1 MIDGTN
7 YKTAYVSGMKEDVRP
22 VPSITSSEAALM
34 PVLPSQMKMNN
45 NELNF
50 MDIYY
55 RIGYAI
61 FLLPCQIILT
71 KVKPNWWLPS
81 NEMAWGLMTG
91 KCRCEAVVRCTDCIP
106 VL

>member
-7 YKTAYVSGMKEDVRP
+7 YKTAYVSGMKEEVRSARGI
-22 VPSITSSEAALM
+22 VTSLSTNAIFL
-34 PVLPSQMKMNN
+34 LQLKLNS

-50 MDIYY
+50 LDIYY

-61 FLLPCQIILT
+61 FLLPCQVILT

-91 KCRCEAVVRCTDCIP
+91 THSPSCCRKSC
-106 VL
+106 

>member
-7 YKTAYVSGMKEDVRP
+7 YKTAYASGMKEEVSRFDHIASIWINP
-22 VPSITSSEAALM
+22 LTPSCPTSQLNM
-34 PVLPSQMKMNN
+34 TG

-50 MDIYY
+50 LDIYY

-71 KVKPNWWLPS
+71 KVRPNWWLPS
-81 NEMAWGLMTG
+81 MEMAWGLMTG
-91 KCRCEAVVRCTDCIP
+91 EFLLSGRCNPIQR
-106 VL
+106 

>member
-7 YKTAYVSGMKEDVRP
+7 YKTAYVSGMKEDVRRTLLR
-22 VPSITSSEAALM
+22 SHN
-34 PVLPSQMKMNN
+34 VLTQCPQLNLNN

-50 MDIYY
+50 LDIYY
-55 RIGYAI
+55 RIGYAV

-81 NEMAWGLMTG
+81 NEMAWGIMTG
-91 KCRCEAVVRCTDCIP
+91 TSSLPGLLDSMLTYLPTQR
-106 VL
+106 

>member
-1 MIDGTN
+1 MYVQPAASSTSHTTN
-7 YKTAYVSGMKEDVRP
+7 AISLLQLK
-22 VPSITSSEAALM
+22 L
-34 PVLPSQMKMNN
+34 NN

-50 MDIYY
+50 LDIYY

-61 FLLPCQIILT
+61 FLLPCQVILT

-91 KCRCEAVVRCTDCIP
+91 THSPFCSPNVMLIRVEQ
-106 VL
+106 L